1 MTDNEIKEI
10 LRTIRTLYPYLFRK
24 MKKEDIIE
32 YYNLFSKN
40 FKMFDKELLNV
51 SINNIAKTSKFA
63 PSIAEVYTAVKE
75 ETISR
80 QLIIT
85 KKMHDDGYYR
95 KGLTGED
102 IERRE
107 FYKYDSILEQME
119 NQKFKELTKK
129 EIIDYVNKWNDLEY
143 YRNKTLF
150 YEMC

>member
-32 YYNLFSKN
+32 YYNLFSTN
-40 FKMFDKELLNV
+40 FKMFDKELIKN

-63 PSIAEVYTAVKE
+63 PSIAEIYAGIKE
-75 ETISR
+75 EIISR

-95 KGLTGED
+95 KGITGED
-102 IERRE
+102 IERQE
-107 FYKYDSILEQME
+107 FYKYDSVLEQME
-119 NQKFKELTKK
+119 KQKFKESTKK
-129 EIIDYVNKWNDLEY
+129 EIIDYVNNCNALYCYK
-143 YRNKTLF
+143 NKTLF
-150 YEMC
+150 YEIS